1 MILILVVTG
10 LFTYLTTQDRM
21 LDPHETTT
29 FLMVIV
35 TSIISFFLSVSISLL
50 AESEKIKS
58 IRALLIQIG
67 VILFGVF
74 FYYTLDGYVFESLES
89 VVLIFLTLAGFL
101 SLLFVAPFM
110 RRIITR
116 KYDQDAYYSYFY
128 RTSLV
133 FLISSIVGATMML
146 L

>member
-1 MILILVVTG
+1 
-10 LFTYLTTQDRM
+10 M
-21 LDPHETTT
+21 LDPHETTIL
-29 FLMVIV
+29 LMIIV
-35 TSIISFFLSVSISLL
+35 TSIVSFFLSVSISLL
-50 AESEKIKS
+50 SESEKMNSK
-58 IRALLIQIG
+58 RKYLPQMG
-67 VILFGVF
+67 VILFGIF

-89 VVLIFLTLAGFL
+89 VVLIFLTLVGFL

-133 FLISSIVGATMML
+133 FLISSIVGAALML